1 MILKTIGRNT
11 ANGTYR
17 KYGGRMRKEDLFKKN
32 HIWGVEFD
40 RYLLEHP
47 EVLEQIPENAEVFF
61 LPEEDPEL
69 SQENLK
75 MAESQKARGGK
86 IVLVKI
92 GKLTP
97 PRSRLQDVRLESITF

>member
-1 MILKTIGRNT
+1 
-11 ANGTYR
+11 
-17 KYGGRMRKEDLFKKN
+17 MRKEDLFKKN

-92 GKLTP
+92 GKLAP

>member
-1 MILKTIGRNT
+1 
-11 ANGTYR
+11 
-17 KYGGRMRKEDLFKKN
+17 MRKEDRFKKN

-92 GKLTP
+92 GKL
-97 PRSRLQDVRLESITF
+97 RV

>member
-1 MILKTIGRNT
+1 
-11 ANGTYR
+11 
-17 KYGGRMRKEDLFKKN
+17 MRKEDLFKKN
-32 HIWGVEFD
+32 HVLGVEFD

-47 EVLEQIPENAEVFF
+47 EFLEQIPENAEVYL

-75 MAESQKARGGK
+75 IAETQKAKGGK

-92 GKLTP
+92 GKLSP
-97 PRSRLQDVRLESITF
+97 QRSRLQDVRLESIRF